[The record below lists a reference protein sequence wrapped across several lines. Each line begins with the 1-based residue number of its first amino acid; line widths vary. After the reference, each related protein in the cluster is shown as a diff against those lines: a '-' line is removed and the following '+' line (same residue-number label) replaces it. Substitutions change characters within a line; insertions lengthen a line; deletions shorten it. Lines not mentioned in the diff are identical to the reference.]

1 VRIRDGE
8 AEAVNIKSRDD
19 RDNVGMRARSF
30 LKMIDKFRKMVYSLP
45 SSRTFSD
52 RLFAGIQLPDL
63 DFAINARSEGRV
75 LVPWEYRKYSNI
87 TPRESF
93 GVFCIFLYL
102 NSD

>member
-45 SSRTFSD
+45 SSMTFSD

-75 LVPWEYRKYSNI
+75 LVPWEYRKDSNI
-87 TPRESF
+87 TLRESF
-93 GVFCIFLYL
+93 GVFYIFLYL
-102 NSD
+102 NND